1 MPLGQAPAAKPA
13 EVTPAQQPATGS
25 PFRDVKINLDLP
37 KREDVFRFESNVELG
52 SRIKRELQ
60 AQYSIPVDLPT
71 VPPIATGPLPARA
84 NSPMQVLIEPSY
96 VMHRRLFFEHKNT
109 ERAGWDF
116 GPAQPILSS
125 LHFYKDIVLLP
136 AKMASNL
143 LEPYETSAGKCLPGS
158 PTPLLWYPP
167 EITTFGG
174 VVGAAAI
181 VGTVALFP

>member
-1 MPLGQAPAAKPA
+1 VPQAPAAKPA
-13 EVTPAQQPATGS
+13 EQPQAGGSAIQNTPI
-25 PFRDVKINLDLP
+25 VLEMP
-37 KREDVFRFESNVELG
+37 KREDVFRFESNVQLG
-52 SRIKRELQ
+52 TRIKRELQ
-60 AQYSIPVDLPT
+60 AQYNIPVDMPT
-71 VPPIATGPLPARA
+71 IPVIATGPLPVRA

-116 GPAQPILSS
+116 GPAQPIISS

-136 AKMASNL
+136 SKMASNF

-167 EITTFGG
+167 EITAFGG
-174 VVGAAAI
+174 TVGAAAI